1 MPRAMNCRASL
12 VALTLF
18 LIAMTPV
25 ATADLSRENQTL
37 NLVCS
42 NDDCSLSTDAVG
54 DTMLSE
60 EMREAN
66 LAQPVT
72 VTLEFPMSPDQTSVS
87 LLPSVLESMIIDFRI
102 QEDDVGLTRPDLYI
116 ELILGPSTNSWTIA
130 APEPSSTSTNQ
141 EVYVLEN
148 EDLDISNGR
157 ILSPDDQVL
166 LRISFDIN
174 QPVTW
179 ELYLDGN
186 SNVVLPIEW
195 SIDAAAANVDEPTS
209 LTEPRSITLVGSTTF
224 GGLMGSDVDCFRFD
238 LDGQLSVLTVT
249 VSWDATPLEVE
260 QAHTVPEFWDDQGNS
275 VDSPEIRTRYEGEIV
290 VNEYR
295 WSEPKGGDHTLC
307 WTGAENHYQ
316 SYSFTGSQSIM
327 GVGSTTPEEF
337 SGEATWDSG
346 TSQVGQ
352 LGESGDTSGAGI
364 FTMGVAGIGI
374 IIAIIGYLM
383 PLSSP
388 WLPRF
393 MLPVAII
400 LLLFGGIVSPAVS
413 ISNESPNPGE
423 MTFEELLEQRLDRIY
438 QGVINDDEGE
448 FGPQWY
454 GGFLGVAAGERLQLM
469 LTIESTHPLGD
480 GRWQIEVEELDE
492 VDLDRWVFGK
502 LNDGRLSEEN
512 EVRFIL
518 RSGRLL
524 ALDLILLEAL
534 LIVDEEPRGNV
545 LHIDWQMITD
555 SGMGSFSSPAWVSR
569 PDTVTASDWNK
580 VTNAVKPELLSVSFC
595 DCGIDAMELSIRSND
610 VYVNDLI
617 SPGGIESSNGLIP
630 HDFWVAVLG
639 IIVLVCAGFVE
650 KERREK
656 GMALAEELLYSR

>member
-1 MPRAMNCRASL
+1 MNCRASL

-42 NDDCSLSTDAVG
+42 NDDCSLSTDAAG

-102 QEDDVGLTRPDLYI
+102 QGDDVGLTRPDLYI
-116 ELILGPSTNSWTIA
+116 ELILGASTNSWTIA

-157 ILSPDDQVL
+157 ILSPDDQIL

-179 ELYLDGN
+179 ELYLAGN

-209 LTEPRSITLVGSTTF
+209 LTEPRPITLVGSTTF

-238 LDGQLSVLTVT
+238 LDDQLSVLTVT

-260 QAHTVPEFWDDQGNS
+260 QAHTIPEFWDNQGNS
-275 VDSPEIRTRYEGEIV
+275 EDSPEIRTRYEGEIV

-295 WSEPKGGDHTLC
+295 WSEPKGGPHTLC

-327 GVGSTTPEEF
+327 GVGSTTPEDF

-352 LGESGDTSGAGI
+352 LGESSDTSGAGI

-545 LHIDWQMITD
+545 LHIDWQMVTD

-639 IIVLVCAGFVE
+639 ITVLVCAGFVE